1 MSETHPHRDPVVA
14 LSDLVEVI
22 ARLRGPTGCPWDR
35 AQTHRTLVPYLIEE
49 AYEAAAA
56 VTDGSTE
63 EMKDELGDVLLQVLL
78 HAQIEAETGRF
89 GIGEVAD
96 SLRAKLVR
104 RHPHVFGAGEADTA
118 DAVRL
123 NWEEIKRREGRPVRE
138 RRLPAL
144 VAAAKFVEV
153 QKAAGQPVPIGVRI
167 RTPDG
172 ALNPERIVG
181 EILLEGV
188 ALARQLGCDAEIS
201 LHRFIAGQSDG

>member
-1 MSETHPHRDPVVA
+1 MSETHPHRDPVLA

-167 RTPDG
+167 RTPEG
-172 ALNPERIVG
+172 ALQPERIVG

-188 ALARQLGCDAEIS
+188 ALARQLGCDAETS

>member
-1 MSETHPHRDPVVA
+1 MSDTHPHRDPVLA
-14 LSDLVEVI
+14 LRDLVEVI

-35 AQTHRTLVPYLIEE
+35 AQTHRTLVPYLLEE

-78 HAQIEAETGRF
+78 HAQIEAEAGHF

-104 RHPHVFGAGEADTA
+104 RHPHVFGEEQVDTA

-123 NWEEIKRREGRPVRE
+123 KWEEIKKHEGRPVRE
-138 RRLPAL
+138 RHLPAL
-144 VAAAKFVEV
+144 VAAAKLVEV
-153 QKAAGQPVPIGVRI
+153 QEAAGQPVPIGARL
-167 RTPDG
+167 RRPEG
-172 ALNPERIVG
+172 ALQPERIVG

-188 ALARQLGCDAEIS
+188 ALARQLGCDAETS
-201 LHRFIAGQSDG
+201 LHRFIAEKNRG